1 MVAMKRPRIPNDRS
15 PIRRVVPLLP
25 FDASIEQ
32 HLREP
37 NLIVEHHLDPSLPR
51 AQKSLKT
58 SGCSARDKPATG
70 DDAPF
75 LHGVQRHIG
84 ARHERDVHV
93 GKGQLLPNMT
103 KVSYPEA
110 V

>member
-1 MVAMKRPRIPNDRS
+1 MKRSRIPNDGS

-25 FDASIEQ
+25 FDAGIEQ
-32 HLREP
+32 HLREA
-37 NLIVEHHLDPSLPR
+37 NLVSEHHLDPSLPP
-51 AQKSLKT
+51 AQKSFKT
-58 SGCSARDKPATG
+58 SGCSAREKPATG
-70 DDAPF
+70 DNATF

-93 GKGQLLPNMT
+93 GKGCLFPNMN
-103 KVSYPEA
+103 KVFYPET